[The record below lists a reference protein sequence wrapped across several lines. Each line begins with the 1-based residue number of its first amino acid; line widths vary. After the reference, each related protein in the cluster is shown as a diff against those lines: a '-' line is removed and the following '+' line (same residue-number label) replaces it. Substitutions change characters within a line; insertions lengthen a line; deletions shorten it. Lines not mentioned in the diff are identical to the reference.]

1 MRHPDITYEKTWV
14 HRKWDDGTEQ
24 FATMEV
30 LESAGKKFY
39 AVERI
44 VGDKSKRKQW
54 RVVNRG
60 DDSNLSEHSKYP
72 PAIGEPF
79 KELTDAMAAC
89 EVITKMEVT
98 P

>member
-1 MRHPDITYEKTWV
+1 MKHPEITYEKTWV
-14 HRKWDDGTEQ
+14 HRKWADGTEQ

-30 LESAGKKFY
+30 MESAGNTFY
-39 AVERI
+39 AVERV

-60 DDSNLSEHSKYP
+60 ADSDVKYP
-72 PAIGEPF
+72 PVIGEPF